1 VINSITLVAIRFD
14 FCKLRNRLHNV
25 ANIIDM
31 TNKFLKIHPADNVYV
46 ALTDL
51 KVGETVNLPN
61 GALQL
66 VDDIPAKHKFTE
78 KALQPDDEVLMYGTL
93 VGKAIQPIKAGG
105 VIGTHNLKHQ
115 AAPFSGRTKSYSWTP
130 PDVSKF
136 KNKSFLGYHRAD
148 GQVGTA
154 NYWLVIPLVFCEN
167 RNVDTIRQAFMD
179 ELGFSKPD
187 QYKEYVHELVK
198 LYQDGKADK
207 IPSVSLR
214 PEKSNE
220 QSRIFKNVDGI
231 KFLTHQGGCGGTRQ
245 DSQTL
250 CKLLAGYIR
259 NPNVAGATVLSLGC
273 QNAEITT
280 LQERIKEFD
289 PAASKPVIILDQQQ
303 SGTEQELL
311 SKAIQQTFIGM
322 IEANKVER
330 KPAPLSK
337 LVVGL
342 KCGGSD
348 GFSGISANPAIGH
361 TSDLLVTLGG
371 STILSEFPELC
382 GVEQNLINRCEDD
395 KAGELFIK
403 LMRTYASAAEAVG
416 SGFDMNPSPGNIK
429 DGLITDAIK
438 SAGAAKKG
446 GTAPVADVLQYAE
459 YIKKPGL
466 NLLCTPG
473 NDVESTTGTTGSGAQ
488 IILFTT
494 GLGTPTGNPVSQVIK
509 VSTNTKLAQ
518 RMPDIIDYNTG
529 SIISGEK
536 TIEQEGEDILDFIIE
551 IASGRVKAKAVELN
565 QDDFIP
571 WKRGVSL

>member
-1 VINSITLVAIRFD
+1 MS
-14 FCKLRNRLHNV
+14 NR
-25 ANIIDM
+25 
-31 TNKFLKIHPADNVYV
+31 FLKIHPSDNVYV

-51 KVGETVNLPN
+51 KAGEKLTL
-61 GALQL
+61 GSHQLTL
-66 VDDIPAKHKFTE
+66 VDDIPAKHKFLETPLE
-78 KALQPDDEVLMYGTL
+78 PEQEVIMYGTV
-93 VGKAIQPIKAGG
+93 VGKALSNIPKGG
-105 VIGTHNLKHQ
+105 VIGTHNIKHK
-115 AAPFSGRTKSYSWTP
+115 AAPYSGRTKSYSWTA

-136 KNKSFLGYHRAD
+136 KNRTFMGYHRAD
-148 GQVGTA
+148 GQVGTK
-154 NYWLVIPLVFCEN
+154 NYWVVIPLVFCEN
-167 RNVDTIRQAFMD
+167 RNVEVISKAFIE

-187 QYKEYVHELVK
+187 AYKSYVHELVK
-198 LYQDGKADK
+198 RYKDGNLSGVE
-207 IPSVSLR
+207 SVPFKEASTDV
-214 PEKSNE
+214 S
-220 QSRIFKNVDGI
+220 SRVFKNIDGI

-245 DSQTL
+245 DATTL
-250 CKLLAGYIR
+250 CNLLAGYIH

-273 QNAEITT
+273 QNAEIKT
-280 LQERIKEFD
+280 LTERLQTLD
-289 PAASKPVIILDQQQ
+289 PKGLKPVIILDQQQ
-303 SGTEQELL
+303 SGTEQQLL
-311 SKAIQQTFIGM
+311 TQAIQKTFAAL
-322 IEANKVER
+322 IEANKNER

-337 LVVGL
+337 LTVGL

-382 GVEQNLINRCEDD
+382 GVEQELINCCEDD
-395 KAGELFIK
+395 QAGELFIK
-403 LMRTYASAAEAVG
+403 LMRTYSSAAEAVG

-446 GTAPVADVLQYAE
+446 GNAPVADVLQYAE

-494 GLGTPTGNPVSQVIK
+494 GLGTPTGNPVSQVVKI
-509 VSTNTKLAQ
+509 STNTKLAE
-518 RMPDIIDYNTG
+518 RMPDIIDFNTG

-536 TIEQEGEDILDFIIE
+536 SIEEVGEEILDFIIE
-551 IASGRVKAKAVELN
+551 VASGRVTAKSVALG